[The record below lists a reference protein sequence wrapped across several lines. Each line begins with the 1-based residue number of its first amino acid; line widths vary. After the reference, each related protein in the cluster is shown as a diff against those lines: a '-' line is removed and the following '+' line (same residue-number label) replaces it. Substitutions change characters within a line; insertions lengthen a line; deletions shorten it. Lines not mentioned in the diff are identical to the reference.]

1 MNRDTSLWMTSDQ
14 ANVLHSHLFP
24 GDGKEAAAVA
34 LCGLVDAGSAAKLT
48 IHHLQLIPHAECLV
62 RRPDKLVW
70 PTDRVV
76 PLLNRAEPDGLSL
89 VKFHSHLGGNGGF
102 SVADDAS
109 DGDLF
114 DCVTAWLP
122 GKPHASVIMLPGQRM
137 NGRMFMNGAAP
148 VPLRVIGV
156 VGDRIR
162 VNAISSRRRAKGQ
175 EATRQVFGDLT
186 VEQLSALRVVVVGA
200 SGTGSLVIEQ
210 LIRAGVGVLIV
221 IDDDVV
227 LERNLNRI
235 VNSTVEDAR
244 LEVPKV
250 KVVERTAIL
259 TGTGTRVIPVPTSLL
274 DLQALR
280 LAASADVMFGCVDTV
295 LARAVM
301 NRIATFHTQPY
312 FDLGVRIDADG
323 QGGVEYVGGAVH
335 YLQPGRSTLQS
346 RGVLDDERLRAE
358 WLALTDPKS
367 LERLRGDGY
376 LKGYANQKPVVMPL
390 NMQTAGTAV
399 LEFLARLHGFR
410 VVPDREFAVHGGS
423 TSHGITFN
431 EAEPPGSGPLAED
444 VGRGTTSPLLGL
456 PGLDAWL
463 NRGTHKQVANC

>member
-1 MNRDTSLWMTSDQ
+1 MNRDTSLWMTADQ
-14 ANVLHSHLFP
+14 ADTLHGHLFP
-24 GDGKEAAAVA
+24 GDGNEAAAVA
-34 LCGLVDAGSAAKLT
+34 LCGVVQTGDAAKLT

-76 PLLNRAEPDGLSL
+76 PLLGRAEAEGLSL
-89 VKFHSHLGGNGGF
+89 VKFHSHLGGSGGF
-102 SVADDAS
+102 SLADDAA
-109 DGDLF
+109 DNDLF

-122 GKPHASVIMLPGQRM
+122 GKPHASVIMLPDQRM
-137 NGRMFMNGAAP
+137 NGRTFMDGP
-148 VPLRVIGV
+148 VPAPLRVIGV

-162 VNAISSRRRAKGQ
+162 LNVIGRRRRAKGQ

-186 VEQLSALRVVVVGA
+186 AEQLAALRVVVVGA

-210 LIRAGVGVLIV
+210 LIRSGVGVLIV

-235 VNSTVEDAR
+235 VNSTAEDAR

-250 KVVERTAIL
+250 KVAERTAIL
-259 TGTGTRVIPVPTSLL
+259 AGTGTRVIPVPTSLL
-274 DLQALR
+274 DREALQ
-280 LAASADVMFGCVDTV
+280 LAASADVMFGCVDTL

-301 NRIATFHTQPY
+301 NRIATYHTQPY

-323 QGGVEYVGGAVH
+323 AGEVEYVGGAVH

-367 LERLRGDGY
+367 LERLRGAGY
-376 LKGYANQKPVVMPL
+376 LKGFSNQKPVVMPL

-399 LEFLARLHGFR
+399 LEFLTRLHGFR
-410 VVPDREFAVHGGS
+410 VVPDREFAVHGS
-423 TSHGITFN
+423 SISHGITFN
-431 EAEPPGSGPLAED
+431 DQDPAGQGPLADE
-444 VGRGTTSPLLGL
+444 VGRGNASPLLGL
-456 PGLDAWL
+456 PALEAWL
-463 NRGTHKQVANC
+463 DRSDKKQVVNA